1 MDVRIRP
8 GAGLLHPCGS
18 GAPAA
23 MGVQRPVIIEHPEG
37 HKLRA
42 ATQSNKIAPTMNRLL
57 VLTELFLPTKGGTAV
72 WAAEVYK
79 RLGGKEIHIVT
90 ADVAGAVEVDAT
102 HPNTIHR
109 LSLKRVAWLRPESL
123 AMYAR
128 FFFKSLA
135 LALTHRFDAI
145 HAFRALPEG
154 LVAWAVARLIFRPVV
169 IYAHGEELTTW
180 GHGGKYQAMRF
191 ALRHADRVIAN
202 SEHTRDTL
210 LAMGIDAARIA
221 IIYPGVDVSVFRPG
235 LDVSGLRDSLGI
247 RPDEKLVFSVG
258 RLSRRK
264 GFDQMIRAVAQLR
277 TEGIPLRYVI
287 AGIGEDADYLDGLI
301 REHNLNGIVHRVGA
315 VTEQDLPRWLNVCDV
330 FAMPNREI
338 NGDNEGFGM
347 VFIEAAACSKP
358 SLAGEAGGT
367 GSAVLH
373 DETGI
378 RVDGSDVANVVNGV
392 RRMLDNEHLRLG
404 LGESGLKRVNEQF
417 SWDAVASKTKGVCT

>member
-1 MDVRIRP
+1 
-8 GAGLLHPCGS
+8 
-18 GAPAA
+18 
-23 MGVQRPVIIEHPEG
+23 
-37 HKLRA
+37 
-42 ATQSNKIAPTMNRLL
+42 MNRLL

-90 ADVAGAVEVDAT
+90 ADVPGAGEVDAV

-109 LSLKRVAWLRPESL
+109 LNLRRVPWLRPESL

-135 LALTHRFDAI
+135 LALTHHFDAI

-154 LVAWAVARLIFRPVV
+154 MVAWAVARLSFRPVV

-180 GHGGKYQAMRF
+180 GQGGKYKAMRF

-210 LAMGIDAARIA
+210 LGMGIDAACIT

-235 LDVSGLRDSLGI
+235 LDTTGLRESLGI
-247 RPDEKLVFSVG
+247 GPNDKLVFSVG

-264 GFDQMIRAVAQLR
+264 GFDQTIRAVAQLR
-277 TEGIPLRYVI
+277 DAGLALHYVI
-287 AGIGEDADYLDGLI
+287 AGIGEDAEYLDGLI
-301 REHNLNGIVHRVGA
+301 EEHNVRGVVHRIGA
-315 VTEQDLPRWLNVCDV
+315 VSEADLPRWMNACNV

-347 VFIEAAACSKP
+347 VFIEAAACGKP
-358 SLAGEAGGT
+358 AVAGKAGGT
-367 GSAVLH
+367 GAAVI
-373 DETGI
+373 DGKTGI
-378 RVDGSDVANVVNGV
+378 RVDGESIESVCSALERVL
-392 RRMLDNEHLRLG
+392 RDNALAGRLG
-404 LGESGLKRVNEQF
+404 QEGWQRVHREF
-417 SWDAVASKTKGVCT
+417 SWSSVASKSRNLK

>member
-1 MDVRIRP
+1 
-8 GAGLLHPCGS
+8 
-18 GAPAA
+18 
-23 MGVQRPVIIEHPEG
+23 
-37 HKLRA
+37 
-42 ATQSNKIAPTMNRLL
+42 MNRLL

-90 ADVAGAVEVDAT
+90 ADVPGAAEVDAA

-109 LSLKRVAWLRPESL
+109 LNLKRIPWLRPESL

-128 FFFKSLA
+128 FFFTSLA

-154 LVAWAVARLIFRPVV
+154 LVAWAVARLTFRPVV

-180 GHGGKYQAMRF
+180 GRGGKFKAMRF
-191 ALRHADRVIAN
+191 ALRHADRVVAN

-210 LAMGIDAARIA
+210 LEMGIDPARIT

-235 LDVSGLRDSLGI
+235 LDTTGLRESLGI

-264 GFDQMIRAVAQLR
+264 GFDQMIRAVAQLHA
-277 TEGIPLRYVI
+277 EGIPLRYVI

-301 REHNLNGIVHRVGA
+301 AEHNAQGIVHRIGA
-315 VTEQDLPRWLNVCDV
+315 VSEADLPRWMNACDV
-330 FAMPNREI
+330 FAMPNRDI

-347 VFIEAAACSKP
+347 VFIEAAACGKP
-358 SLAGEAGGT
+358 VVGGKDGGT
-367 GSAVLH
+367 GAAVADGL
-373 DETGI
+373 TGL
-378 RVDGSDVANVVNGV
+378 RVDGHSAARVEFALRTLLADYAL
-392 RRMLDNEHLRLG
+392 RDRLG
-404 LGESGLKRVNEQF
+404 QNGWMRVQAEF
-417 SWDAVASKTKGVCT
+417 SWESVARKTGYLGLP